1 MRYLESRLRTA
12 EVVLAHYEED
22 IPFPQHLKAFFRD
35 NKRFGSRDRR
45 ELSEICYRFFRLGH
59 ALPDLDL
66 RPRIEAAMLINPA
79 DGSYDTL
86 SERHPDFRPED
97 ILPDQDLFS
106 TGIDGPS
113 FLRSHLRQPDLFIRI
128 RPGRRTEVIDI
139 LHSSGIPYREISESA
154 LAFANG
160 TSLEAL
166 GRPDD
171 AYVVQDLSSQRTA
184 DFMPPADML
193 PDGPKVRDVCAG
205 SGGKSIMAWDLYPGA
220 RIDASDLRPSILAN
234 LESRFRSAG
243 VTGYRATVEDI
254 TVPNNRKKQIG
265 TFDLVI
271 VDAPCTG
278 SGTWAR
284 TPWDIVLFDPA
295 SLEGF
300 AARQRAIA
308 AASAPLV
315 RPGGFMLY
323 ITCSAFAAE
332 NEEVAS
338 HIEAE
343 CGLRPVKSA
352 LIQGHA
358 MGADTMYAAL
368 FTSPAG

>member
-12 EVVLAHYEED
+12 EVVLAHYEGD
-22 IPFPQHLKAFFRD
+22 VPFPLHLKAFFRD

-45 ELSEICYRFFRLGH
+45 ELAEICYRFFRLGH

-86 SERHPDFRPED
+86 TERHPDFRPED
-97 ILPDQDLFS
+97 ILPVQDLFS
-106 TGIDGPS
+106 TGLEGPS

-128 RPGRRTEVIDI
+128 RPGRRREVIET
-139 LHSSGIPYREISESA
+139 LQSSGIPCRDISESA
-154 LAFANG
+154 LAFDNG

-184 DFMPPADML
+184 EFMPPADML

-205 SGGKSIMAWDLYPGA
+205 SGGKSILAWDRYPGA

-234 LESRFRSAG
+234 LEARFRSAG
-243 VTGYRATVEDI
+243 LTGYRAAVEDV
-254 TVPNNRKKQIG
+254 TVTRNRKKANG
-265 TFDLVI
+265 TYDLVI

-295 SLEGF
+295 SVVDF

-308 AASAPLV
+308 AASVPLV

-332 NEEVAS
+332 NEEVATF
-338 HIEAE
+338 IETE
-343 CGLRPVKSA
+343 CGMRAVRSGL
-352 LIQGHA
+352 LQGHSE
-358 MGADTMYAAL
+358 GADTMYAAL